1 MPKNIKT
8 IKPKKTI
15 QIFSIKPKMTLPEVQ
30 KMGKSIPD
38 VPKHLPEPSLSEN
51 SAYIAKTR
59 YAFRDSEGNPAEAA
73 REMFWR
79 VAYNVATA
87 ERLFGDEKTHQEWAE
102 NFYTMMAAQKFIP
115 NTPTMVNAGKENQQL
130 SACFVLPVEDSMEG
144 ILKTMTDMAMIHKT
158 GGGTGFS
165 FSRLRPKD
173 DVIGSSG
180 GKTTGP
186 VAFMQAYN
194 DVTSQIRQGGV
205 RRGANMGILHITH
218 PDILRFAIH
227 KVDEFS
233 LTNFNI
239 SVTVTEDFMEQVKRD
254 EQFVGEEADISEI
267 IAEIKEGHATR
278 DLDLKLVMLDKAIN
292 KLYDICRATQEGEG
306 YELINPR
313 SGKVAG
319 RLNAKKVFDVITRL
333 AWQYGD
339 PGMIIM
345 DRINNSRANP
355 TPQLGQIEA
364 TNPCGEQP
372 LLPYDACTLGSIN
385 LGKFVKAGRMDWEGL
400 GEAVTFGIRFLDDVL
415 DMNEYPIEEISKM
428 TRAIRRIGLG
438 VMGFADALVQLGV
451 GYNTEEGYEMGQKL
465 MKFVQKTADDAS
477 QDLAKIKGVFPAF
490 KGSIYD
496 KPGEIRPRNAAR
508 TTIAPTGTISMLA
521 GCSSG
526 IEPYFALAYAKNTI
540 EGKRLFESNQY
551 FLEIAKERG
560 CYSEELLEA
569 IQDNRGSVQGLDEV
583 PEDVQRV
590 FVVAG
595 DIVPADHV
603 KMQAAFQKFTDNAIS
618 KTINFPNEA
627 TVEDVRNA
635 YWLSYE
641 TGCKGITIYRD
652 GSREKQILEVKKD
665 KSYYDQLSG
674 KGYKEDEEGNIIPVI
689 RKKPVP
695 IEAQGMRLQKI
706 SDLGK
711 VYTSVFYNDGNE
723 AVEVFVN
730 IGKHGGYVSGAAE
743 VTGRL
748 ASRALKYGAPLEEI
762 ASDLIGISCGTP
774 YGLGPNA
781 ILSAFDAVGKALL
794 EISSAKQLT
803 LLDEDR
809 EEKIEPVH
817 KTNGVTNGQSATLQL
832 NAFEPNKTEGQITIS
847 SKGKEGPG
855 AAWTSPIRTV
865 IPDKT
870 FGACPDCGS
879 PVAFEEG
886 CQKCLNPSC
895 GYSKC
900 S

>member
-1 MPKNIKT
+1 MPKNIKA
-8 IKPKKTI
+8 IRPKKSAQTI
-15 QIFSIKPKMTLPEVQ
+15 LIKPKMTLGEVQ
-30 KMGKSIPD
+30 KMGKTILAVPENLPD
-38 VPKHLPEPSLSEN
+38 PTLSEN

-59 YAFRDSEGNPAEAA
+59 YAFRDSEGNPAEGP

-87 ERLFGDEKTHQEWAE
+87 ERLFGDKKTHQEWAE

-144 ILKTMTDMAMIHKT
+144 ILKTMTNMAMIHKT

-254 EQFVGEEADISEI
+254 EQFVGEEADISGI
-267 IAEIKEGHATR
+267 IAEVKEGHATR
-278 DLDLKLVMLDKAIN
+278 DLDLKLVMLDKAVN

-306 YELINPR
+306 YDLINPR
-313 SGKVAG
+313 SGHVAG
-319 RLNAKKVFDVITRL
+319 KLNAKRVFDVITRL

-355 TPQLGQIEA
+355 TPRLGQIEA

-385 LGKFVKAGRMDWEGL
+385 LGKFVKNGRMDWEGL
-400 GEAVTFGIRFLDDVL
+400 EETVSWGVRFLDDVL

-438 VMGFADALVQLGV
+438 VMGFADALVQLGI

-477 QDLAKIKGVFPAF
+477 QNLAKIKGVFPAF
-490 KGSIYD
+490 VGSIYD
-496 KPGEIRPRNAAR
+496 KPGEIKPRNAAR

-540 EGKRLFESNQY
+540 EGKRLFETNQY
-551 FLEIAKERG
+551 FLEVAKERG
-560 CYSEELLEA
+560 FYSDELFEA
-569 IQDNRGSVQGLDEV
+569 IGENKGSVRGLDEV
-583 PEDVQRV
+583 PEDIQKV
-590 FVVAG
+590 FVVAS
-595 DIVPADHV
+595 DIVPEEHV
-603 KMQAAFQKFTDNAIS
+603 KMQASFQKFTDNAIS

-627 TVEDVRNA
+627 TVEDVRDA

-641 TGCKGITIYRD
+641 TGCRGITIYRD
-652 GSREKQILEVKKD
+652 GSREKQIYEVKKD

-674 KGYKEDEEGNIIPVI
+674 KGYKEDEEGNVVPVI

-695 IEAQGMRLQKI
+695 IEALGMRLQKV

-711 VYTSVFYNDGNE
+711 VYTSVFYNGNNE

-748 ASRALKYGAPLEEI
+748 ASRALKYGAPLEEV

-781 ILSAFDAVGKALL
+781 ILSAFDAVGKSLL

-803 LLDEDR
+803 LLDEDK

-817 KTNGVTNGQSATLQL
+817 KTNGVTNGHSPALQL
-832 NAFEPNKTEGQITIS
+832 NAFEPSKTAGQITIS
-847 SKGKEGPG
+847 AKGKEGPG
-855 AAWTSPIRTV
+855 AVFVSPIRTV

-870 FGACPDCGS
+870 FGACPECGS